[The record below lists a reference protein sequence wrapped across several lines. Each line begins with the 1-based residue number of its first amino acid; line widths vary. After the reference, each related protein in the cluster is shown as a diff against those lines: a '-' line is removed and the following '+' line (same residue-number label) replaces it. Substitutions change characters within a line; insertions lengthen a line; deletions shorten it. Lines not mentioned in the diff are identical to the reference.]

1 MQLKPSQLH
10 TSITK
15 ALALSACLAIGFN
28 ANAQE
33 VESEEDLGL
42 MEKITVTAQKRVEN
56 LNEVP
61 VAVSVLR
68 EDQINAAFSANI
80 EGLQA
85 LVPSVSFRKGN
96 TTRNSAITIRGIG
109 TISFSVAAEPSVSTV
124 VDGVVLGRSGQAF
137 VDLYDLDRI
146 EVLRGPQGTLF
157 GKNASAGVINI
168 TTKRPSDE
176 FEGSFEATLFQDNE
190 YRLKTSVTGP
200 LNDNVSGSLTVLKSQ
215 FDGYINNVYNN
226 QTVSGYDKEGVRAM
240 LDIEAADDT
249 DILFIFENVNSNDS
263 CCADL
268 ELAPSNRHNSE
279 ASPNSSGNGDLDLE
293 QRQIDHDFETR
304 TLDET
309 TAFSI
314 QVDKELGDHQLT
326 SITAYRS
333 WNNTEFREGDFTSTA
348 GDSTL
353 PVFGV
358 PFQLHDIGPQEW
370 DQVSQELR
378 IASPTGGALDYQAG
392 FFWWNQKSE
401 RNFTRDASC
410 QNNAGV
416 FDETLGRNVGGQFDA
431 AISGYLDSNNI
442 INDPSSAD
450 VANFIAS
457 EGLSCN
463 ANDIVSATA
472 YMETEFDNWALF
484 ADGKYHINDDFRFL
498 FGLRYT
504 DDEVSFAHNRNSND
518 QYGRKGVGVRESS
531 LDTDYDG
538 STDQSNLSGKFG
550 AQFNINDDSM
560 VYATYS
566 QGYKGPAFNVF
577 YNMSD
582 NDTLPIGEETSDAYE
597 LGYKYASR
605 DLIFNAAI
613 FRTEIDGFQANNPEL
628 LDGVFITRLTNAGS
642 VITQGIEFDFMW
654 QATDQLTLTGGLS
667 SVDAEV
673 DEFRCPVGL
682 LTCDGNSGADLP
694 FSPDLKY
701 SVTGEYVWELDDME
715 IYLNGSY
722 VYTDE
727 LFVGAP
733 GATAAAVNPVDL
745 LPDYAILN
753 ASLAFSFD
761 DDNYRISIIGKNL
774 TDKSFVTTYSGD
786 NFRYQIPRDAD
797 RYFGVQLRAK
807 F

>member
-1 MQLKPSQLH
+1 MQLKPSNLH
-10 TSITK
+10 TGITK
-15 ALALSACLAIGFN
+15 ALALTACMTIGLT

-33 VESEEDLGL
+33 AESK
-42 MEKITVTAQKRVEN
+42 EKQGFETITVTAQKRVEN

-68 EDQINAAFSANI
+68 ENQINSAFSANI

-96 TTRNSAITIRGIG
+96 TTRNSAITIRGVG
-109 TISFSVAAEPSVSTV
+109 TISFSIAAEPSVSTV

-157 GKNASAGVINI
+157 GKNASAGVVNI

-190 YRLKTSVTGP
+190 YRLKTSVSGP

-240 LDIEAADDT
+240 LDIEAAGDT

-268 ELAPSNRHNSE
+268 ELTPSGRHNSE
-279 ASPNSSGNGDLDLE
+279 ASPTNPDGLDLE
-293 QRQIDHDFETR
+293 QRQVDHDFETR

-309 TAFSI
+309 TAFSV

-326 SITAYRS
+326 SITAYRG
-333 WNNTEFREGDFTSTA
+333 WNNTEFREGDFTSTT
-348 GDSTL
+348 GSIPF
-353 PVFGV
+353 PVNFGNV
-358 PFQLHDIGPQEW
+358 NNGGVAFQLHDIGPQEW

-410 QNNAGV
+410 QNN
-416 FDETLGRNVGGQFDA
+416 GGQFPA
-431 AISGYLDSNNI
+431 AIGRYLTDVVGVT
-442 INDPSSAD
+442 DPSD
-450 VANFIAS
+450 TDIQDFIS
-457 EGLSCN
+457 DEGLSCN

-472 YMETEFDNWALF
+472 YMETEFDNWAVF
-484 ADGKYHINDDFRFL
+484 GDGKYHINDDFRLL

-504 DDEVSFAHNRNSND
+504 NDEVSFSHNRSSND

-531 LDTDYDG
+531 LDTDYQG
-538 STDQSNLSGKFG
+538 STDQSNVSGKFG
-550 AQFNINDDSM
+550 AQFNLNDDSM

-582 NDTLPIGEETSDAYE
+582 NDTLPIGKETSDAYE

-642 VITQGIEFDFMW
+642 VITQGVEFDFMW
-654 QATDQLTLTGGLS
+654 QATDALTLTGGLS

-701 SVTGEYVWELDDME
+701 SVTGEYFWELNDMD

-727 LFVGAP
+727 IFAGAP
-733 GATAAAVNPVDL
+733 GADGTAVTS

-753 ASLAFSFD
+753 ASIAFSFD
-761 DDNYRISIIGKNL
+761 DDNYRISLIGKNL
-774 TDKSFVTTYSGD
+774 TDESFVTTYSGD
-786 NFRYQIPRDAD
+786 GFRYQIPRDAD

>member
-1 MQLKPSQLH
+1 MQLKPSNLH
-10 TSITK
+10 TGITK
-15 ALALSACLAIGFN
+15 ALALTACMTISLT

-33 VESEEDLGL
+33 AESK
-42 MEKITVTAQKRVEN
+42 EKQGFETITVTAQKRVEN

-68 EDQINAAFSANI
+68 ENQINSAFSANI

-96 TTRNSAITIRGIG
+96 TTRNSAITIRGVG
-109 TISFSVAAEPSVSTV
+109 TISFSIAAEPSVSTV

-157 GKNASAGVINI
+157 GKNASAGVVNI

-190 YRLKTSVTGP
+190 YRLKTSISGP

-240 LDIEAADDT
+240 LDIEAAGDT

-268 ELAPSNRHNSE
+268 ELTPSGRHNSE
-279 ASPNSSGNGDLDLE
+279 ASPTNPDGLDLE
-293 QRQIDHDFETR
+293 QRQVDHDFETR

-309 TAFSI
+309 TAFSV

-326 SITAYRS
+326 SITAYRG

-348 GDSTL
+348 GDSIL

-410 QNNAGV
+410 QNN
-416 FDETLGRNVGGQFDA
+416 GGQFPA
-431 AISGYLDSNNI
+431 AIGRYLTDVVGVT
-442 INDPSSAD
+442 DPSD
-450 VANFIAS
+450 TDIQDFIS
-457 EGLSCN
+457 DEGLSCN

-472 YMETEFDNWALF
+472 YMETEFDNWAVF
-484 ADGKYHINDDFRFL
+484 GDGKYHINDDFRLL

-504 DDEVSFAHNRNSND
+504 NDEVSFSHNRNSND

-531 LDTDYDG
+531 LDTDYQG
-538 STDQSNLSGKFG
+538 STDQSNVSGKFG
-550 AQFNINDDSM
+550 AQFNLNDDSM

-582 NDTLPIGEETSDAYE
+582 NDTLPIGKETSDAYE

-642 VITQGIEFDFMW
+642 VITQGVEFDFMW
-654 QATDQLTLTGGLS
+654 QATDALTLTGGLS

-701 SVTGEYVWELDDME
+701 SVTGEYFWELNDMD

-727 LFVGAP
+727 IFAGAP
-733 GATAAAVNPVDL
+733 GADGTAVTS
-745 LPDYAILN
+745 LPDYAIFN

-761 DDNYRISIIGKNL
+761 DDNYRISLIGKNL
-774 TDKSFVTTYSGD
+774 TDESFVTTYSGD
-786 NFRYQIPRDAD
+786 GFRYQIPRDAD

>member
-1 MQLKPSQLH
+1 MKFRPSSLQL
-10 TSITK
+10 SIAK
-15 ALALSACLAIGFN
+15 ALALSTCLSLGMTV
-28 ANAQE
+28 NAQE
-33 VESEEDLGL
+33 ESNDDDKGFET
-42 MEKITVTAQKRVEN
+42 ITVTSQKRVEN

-61 VAVSVLR
+61 LAVTVLR
-68 EDQINAAFSANI
+68 EDQINSAFYANI

-137 VDLYDLDRI
+137 VDLYDLERI

-157 GKNASAGVINI
+157 GKNASAGVINM
-168 TTKRPSDE
+168 TSKRPGDE
-176 FEGSFEATLFQDNE
+176 FEGMFEATLLQDNE
-190 YRLKTSVTGP
+190 YRIKGRVSGA

-215 FDGYINNVYNN
+215 FDGYINNVFNN
-226 QTVSGYDKEGVRAM
+226 ETTNGYDKEGVRAM
-240 LDIEAADDT
+240 LDIEASGET
-249 DILFIFENVNSNDS
+249 DILFIFESVSSNDS

-268 ELAPSNRHNSE
+268 ELTPSGRHNSA
-279 ASPNSSGNGDLDLE
+279 ASPNSTGVGDLDVN

-304 TLDET
+304 TIDEH

-314 QVDKELGDHQLT
+314 QIDKPIGDHEFT

-348 GDSTL
+348 GDL
-353 PVFGV
+353 PFPVFGV

-370 DQVSQELR
+370 DQISQEFR
-378 IASPTGGALDYQAG
+378 IASPLGGDFDYQAG
-392 FFWWNQKSE
+392 FFWWNQSSE

-410 QNNAGV
+410 QNNNGQFASAIGNYLT
-416 FDETLGRNVGGQFDA
+416 DTLG
-431 AISGYLDSNNI
+431 
-442 INDPSSAD
+442 
-450 VANFIAS
+450 VANPSDTDIADFIVA

-472 YMETEFDNWALF
+472 FMETEFDNWAVF
-484 ADGKYHINDDFRFL
+484 ADAKYHISDDLRLL
-498 FGLRYT
+498 FGIRYT
-504 DDEVSFAHNRNSND
+504 DDEVSFSHNRSSND
-518 QYGRKGVGVRESS
+518 QYSRTGVGVRGF
-531 LDTDYDG
+531 DTDYDN
-538 STDQSNLSGKFG
+538 STTESNTSTKLG
-550 AQFNINDDSM
+550 AQYDINEDSM

-582 NDTLPIGEETSDAYE
+582 NDTLPIGPETSDAYE
-597 LGYKYASR
+597 LGYKYATN
-605 DLIFNAAI
+605 DLIVNLAL
-613 FRTEIDGFQANNPEL
+613 FRTNIDGFQANNPEN

-642 VITQGIEFDFMW
+642 VITEGFEVDFMW
-654 QATDQLTLTGGLS
+654 QATDNFVLTGGLS
-667 SVDAEV
+667 SVDAVV

-682 LTCDGNSGADLP
+682 DACDGRSGADLP

-701 SVTGEYVWELDDME
+701 SLTGEYVMELDGMDVFF
-715 IYLNGSY
+715 NSSY
-722 VYTDE
+722 VFTDDI
-727 LFVGAP
+727 FAGAP
-733 GATAAAVNPVDL
+733 GATPVTNPEAFL
-745 LPDYAILN
+745 SDYSIIN
-753 ASLAFSFD
+753 ASVAFSFD
-761 DDNYRISIIGKNL
+761 DDAYRISLIAKNL
-774 TDKSFVTTYSGD
+774 TDEKFVTTYSGD

-797 RYFGVQLRAK
+797 RHFGIQLRVN

>member
-1 MQLKPSQLH
+1 MQLKPSNLH
-10 TSITK
+10 TGITK
-15 ALALSACLAIGFN
+15 ALALTACMTIGLT

-33 VESEEDLGL
+33 AESK
-42 MEKITVTAQKRVEN
+42 EKQGFETITVTAQKRVEN

-68 EDQINAAFSANI
+68 ENQINSAFSANI

-96 TTRNSAITIRGIG
+96 TTRNSAITIRGVG
-109 TISFSVAAEPSVSTV
+109 TISFSIAAEPSVSTV

-157 GKNASAGVINI
+157 GKNASAGVVNI

-190 YRLKTSVTGP
+190 YRLKTSISGP

-240 LDIEAADDT
+240 LDIEAAGDT

-268 ELAPSNRHNSE
+268 ELTPSGRHNSE
-279 ASPNSSGNGDLDLE
+279 ASPTNPDGLDLE
-293 QRQIDHDFETR
+293 QRQVDHDFETR

-309 TAFSI
+309 TAFSV

-326 SITAYRS
+326 SITAYRG

-348 GDSTL
+348 GDSIL

-410 QNNAGV
+410 QNN
-416 FDETLGRNVGGQFDA
+416 GGQFPA
-431 AISGYLDSNNI
+431 AIGRYLTDVVGVT
-442 INDPSSAD
+442 DPSD
-450 VANFIAS
+450 TDIQDFIS
-457 EGLSCN
+457 DEGLSCN

-472 YMETEFDNWALF
+472 YMETEFDNWAVF
-484 ADGKYHINDDFRFL
+484 GDGKYHINDDFRLL

-504 DDEVSFAHNRNSND
+504 NDEVSFSHNRNSND

-531 LDTDYDG
+531 LDTDYQG
-538 STDQSNLSGKFG
+538 STDQSNVSGKFG
-550 AQFNINDDSM
+550 AQFNLNDDSM

-582 NDTLPIGEETSDAYE
+582 NDTLPIGKETSDAYE

-642 VITQGIEFDFMW
+642 VITQGVEFDFMW
-654 QATDQLTLTGGLS
+654 QATDALTLTGGLS

-701 SVTGEYVWELDDME
+701 SVTGEYFWELNDMD

-727 LFVGAP
+727 IFAGAP
-733 GATAAAVNPVDL
+733 GADGTAVTS
-745 LPDYAILN
+745 LPDYAIFN

-761 DDNYRISIIGKNL
+761 DDNYRISLIGKNL
-774 TDKSFVTTYSGD
+774 TDESFVTTYSGD
-786 NFRYQIPRDAD
+786 GFRYQIPRDAD

>member
-1 MQLKPSQLH
+1 MQLKPSNLH

-15 ALALSACLAIGFN
+15 ALALSACLTIGLT

-33 VESEEDLGL
+33 AET
-42 MEKITVTAQKRVEN
+42 EKSQGFETITVTAQKRVEN

-68 EDQINAAFSANI
+68 EDQINSAFSANI

-96 TTRNSAITIRGIG
+96 TTRNSAITIRGVG

-157 GKNASAGVINI
+157 GKNASAGVVNI
-168 TTKRPSDE
+168 TTKRPSDD

-190 YRLKTSVTGP
+190 YRLKTSVAGP
-200 LNDNVSGSLTVLKSQ
+200 LNDNVSGSLTIMKSQ

-240 LDIEAADDT
+240 LDIDAAGDT

-268 ELAPSNRHNSE
+268 ELTPSGRHNSE
-279 ASPNSSGNGDLDLE
+279 ASPTNPDGLDLE

-304 TLDET
+304 TLDEH
-309 TAFSI
+309 TAFSV

-326 SITAYRS
+326 SITAYRG
-333 WNNTEFREGDFTSTA
+333 WNNTEFREGDFTSTT
-348 GDSTL
+348 GSIPF
-353 PVFGV
+353 PVNFGNV
-358 PFQLHDIGPQEW
+358 NDGGVAFQLHDIGPQEW
-370 DQVSQELR
+370 DQASQELR

-410 QNNAGV
+410 QNN
-416 FDETLGRNVGGQFDA
+416 GGQFQA
-431 AISGYLDSNNI
+431 AIGNYLTNVLGVAS
-442 INDPSSAD
+442 PSD
-450 VANFIAS
+450 DDIEQFIS
-457 EGLSCN
+457 DESLSCN

-472 YMETEFDNWALF
+472 YMKTEFDNWAVF
-484 ADGKYHINDDFRFL
+484 ADGKYHISDDFRLL

-504 DDEVSFAHNRNSND
+504 DDEVSFSHNRNSND

-531 LDTDYDG
+531 LDTDYQG
-538 STDQSNLSGKFG
+538 STDQSNVSGKLG

-582 NDTLPIGEETSDAYE
+582 NDTLPIGKETSDAYE

-605 DLIFNAAI
+605 NLIFNAAI

-642 VITQGIEFDFMW
+642 IITQGIEFDFMW
-654 QATDQLTLTGGLS
+654 QATDALTLTGGLS

-701 SVTGEYVWELDDME
+701 SVTGEYVWELDDMA
-715 IYLNGSY
+715 IYLNSSY

-727 LFVGAP
+727 IFAGAP
-733 GATAAAVNPVDL
+733 GADATAVTL

-774 TDKSFVTTYSGD
+774 TDESYVTTYSGD

>member
-1 MQLKPSQLH
+1 MQLKPSNLH

-15 ALALSACLAIGFN
+15 ALALTACMTIGLT

-33 VESEEDLGL
+33 AESEKSQGFET
-42 MEKITVTAQKRVEN
+42 ITVTAQKRVEN

-68 EDQINAAFSANI
+68 EDQINSAFAANI

-96 TTRNSAITIRGIG
+96 TTRNSAITIRGVG

-137 VDLYDLDRI
+137 VDLYDLERI

-157 GKNASAGVINI
+157 GKNASAGVVNI

-176 FEGSFEATLFQDNE
+176 FEGTLEASLFQDNE
-190 YRLKTSVTGP
+190 YRLKTSVSGP
-200 LNDNVSGSLTVLKSQ
+200 LNDNVSGSLTLLKSQ

-240 LDIEAADDT
+240 LDIEAAGDT

-279 ASPNSSGNGDLDLE
+279 ASPNSTGNGDLDLE

-314 QVDKELGDHQLT
+314 QLDKELGDHQLT
-326 SITAYRS
+326 SITAWRG

-348 GDSTL
+348 GDSIL

-358 PFQLHDIGPQEW
+358 PFQLHDVGPQEW

-378 IASPTGGALDYQAG
+378 IASPTGGAIDYQAG

-410 QNNAGV
+410 QNN
-416 FDETLGRNVGGQFDA
+416 GGQFPA
-431 AISGYLDSNNI
+431 AIGRYLTDVVGVT
-442 INDPSSAD
+442 DPSD
-450 VANFIAS
+450 TDIQQFIS
-457 EGLSCN
+457 DEGLSCN

-472 YMETEFDNWALF
+472 YMKTEFANWAVF
-484 ADGKYHINDDFRFL
+484 ADGKYHISDDFRLL

-504 DDEVSFAHNRNSND
+504 DDEVSFSHNRNSND

-531 LDTDYDG
+531 LDTDYQG
-538 STDQSNLSGKFG
+538 STDQSNVSGKFG
-550 AQFNINDDSM
+550 AQFNLNDDSM

-582 NDTLPIGEETSDAYE
+582 NDTLPIGKETSDAYE

-654 QATDQLTLTGGLS
+654 QATDALTLTGGLS

-701 SVTGEYVWELDDME
+701 SVTGEYVWELDDMA
-715 IYLNGSY
+715 IYLNSSY

-727 LFVGAP
+727 IFAGAP
-733 GATAAAVNPVDL
+733 GADATAVTL

-774 TDKSFVTTYSGD
+774 TDESYVTTYSGD